1 MSDADEQKPNA
12 ENNLG
17 KKVAGGAIGG
27 AVGGLVGS
35 LAGFA
40 VAGPMGALGGSIL
53 GNSVGN
59 ASAPLIEHAFQ
70 RVSAEFMQR
79 QLSQRE
85 ERRIVSVLDY
95 VADKVTANFAS
106 GLKVRQDSFFSD
118 DEHDRSAADE
128 IFEGV
133 LLAAQRE
140 YQEKKIPYYGTL
152 FANIAFHPEISRAQA
167 NLLIRLAEQL
177 SYRQLCVLQIFA
189 TNTLYGIEGHTKTSR
204 FTSYSSYRQE
214 IPSPYWSLLSE
225 IYELYTQGY
234 LRYSFSIKEALLYP
248 LDLDLNYLHPTDLTN
263 NLRKL
268 MELDRLDND
277 DLSEILTIISDPPQ
291 ND

>member
-1 MSDADEQKPNA
+1 MQDTDEQKPNV

-17 KKVAGGAIGG
+17 RKVAGGAIGG

-40 VAGPMGALGGSIL
+40 VAGPVGALGGSIL

-85 ERRIVSVLDY
+85 ETRIVSVLDC
-95 VADKVTANFAS
+95 VAGQVTSNYAS
-106 GLKVRQDSFFSD
+106 GLKVRQDGFFSD
-118 DEHDRSAADE
+118 EKYDRSAADE

-140 YQEKKIPYYGTL
+140 YQEKKIPYYGSL

-177 SYRQLCVLQIFA
+177 SYRQLCLLQILA
-189 TNTLYGIEGHTKTSR
+189 ANTLYGKESHNETSR
-204 FTSYSSYRQE
+204 FISYSSYGQE

-234 LRYSFSIKEALLYP
+234 LRYSFSITGALLYP
-248 LDLDLNYLHPTDLTN
+248 LDLDLNYLHPTDLTD

-268 MELDRLDND
+268 MELDRIDNR
-277 DLSEILTIISDPPQ
+277 DLSEILTTISGSPQ